1 MPFQRRPAALA
12 SAAALGMLAGLVG
25 VAAMTLAELLEQRVT
40 RRPDSYVPARALLT
54 LLGRHPTDADRPTA
68 WNHLM
73 HWGTGAL
80 VGAIRGVW
88 AVTGLRGPQAHL
100 AYTSLRLSI
109 DQTVENMTGVGAPPR
124 TWPLRE
130 RVVDVLHKAIFAVV
144 TGLVAERLI
153 QPELESHRGT
163 TSH

>member
-1 MPFQRRPAALA
+1 MPTRARPATLA
-12 SAAALGMLAGLVG
+12 VAAVLGMLSGLVG
-25 VAAMTLAELLEQRVT
+25 VAAMTLAEKLEQRIT
-40 RRPDSYVPARALLT
+40 HRPDSYIPARALLT
-54 LLGRHPTDADRPTA
+54 LLGRHPTDADRPWA

-80 VGAIRGVW
+80 VGAIRGIW
-88 AVTGLRGPQAHL
+88 AVIGLRGPQAHL
-100 AYTSLRLSI
+100 SYTGLRLSI

-153 QPELESHRGT
+153 RPDLESHRGT